1 MVKWCLAAKHAKKGE
16 EEGSREEECSRAITN
31 NRVLKIQQLFPI
43 HIFFPSKIIL
53 LIHMWVQ
60 KIVLMNMPIHD
71 IKRKV
76 ELEMVLFPKV
86 KSVKTVLNTAH
97 CLAKIVEQN
106 IYLI

>member
-1 MVKWCLAAKHAKKGE
+1 
-16 EEGSREEECSRAITN
+16 
-31 NRVLKIQQLFPI
+31 
-43 HIFFPSKIIL
+43 
-53 LIHMWVQ
+53 
-60 KIVLMNMPIHD
+60 MNMPIHD